1 MRLTCGDRVVWL
13 LPDETAARWT
23 LTLEPGWVSPG
34 YGVKVPT
41 TVLVW
46 KTHAALPIDASFLF
60 AESRLAPDERARAIA
75 VLGVEFR

>member
-1 MRLTCGDRVVWL
+1 MSLASGDRVVWL
-13 LPDETAARWT
+13 LPDDTAARWT

-46 KTHAALPIDASFLF
+46 KAHAALPIDASFLF
-60 AESRLAPDERARAIA
+60 AESRLTPAERVRAIA
-75 VLGVEFR
+75 VLGVEFP